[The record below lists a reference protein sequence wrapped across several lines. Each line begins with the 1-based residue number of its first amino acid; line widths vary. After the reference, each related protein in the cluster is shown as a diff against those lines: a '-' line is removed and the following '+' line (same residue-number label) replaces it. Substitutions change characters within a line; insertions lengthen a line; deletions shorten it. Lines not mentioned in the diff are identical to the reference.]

1 MNIRIQMTGDI
12 SELTTLLN
20 TLMINHNQEE
30 KHVKMENV
38 KTANTITAKKKGR
51 PKKTVVSVQQDD
63 PEIDELREKIFGEDE
78 NI

>member
-30 KHVKMENV
+30 KPVKTANV

-51 PKKTVVSVQQDD
+51 PKKTVVPVQQDD
-63 PEIDELREKIFGEDE
+63 PEIEELRGKIFGEDE

>member
-30 KHVKMENV
+30 KPVKTANV

-51 PKKTVVSVQQDD
+51 PKKTVVPVQQDD
-63 PEIDELREKIFGEDE
+63 PEIDELRGKIFG
-78 NI
+78 

>member
-30 KHVKMENV
+30 KPVKTANV
-38 KTANTITAKKKGR
+38 KTANTITAKEKGR
-51 PKKTVVSVQQDD
+51 PKKTVVPVQQDD
-63 PEIDELREKIFGEDE
+63 PEIDELRGKIFGEDK

>member
-30 KHVKMENV
+30 KHVKTENV

-51 PKKTVVSVQQDD
+51 PKRRLFRFNRMIRKLTS
-63 PEIDELREKIFGEDE
+63 
-78 NI
+78 

>member
-30 KHVKMENV
+30 KHVKTENV
-38 KTANTITAKKKGR
+38 KTANTITAKKKAAQR
-51 PKKTVVSVQQDD
+51 RRLFRLNRMIRKLTS
-63 PEIDELREKIFGEDE
+63 
-78 NI
+78 